1 MSKLRNRLIR
11 HYKSKTARQQKGYVM
26 VVTTIVLP
34 LLISL
39 VALATDVTIYYFRSV
54 QLQRAAD
61 SSALA
66 GVTRMPRFQDARREA
81 LKVAKLNGYE
91 NNATDNIVV
100 ETWFPP
106 DNNKRFSVRIRD
118 NFVPI
123 FFGRLIKDNWQIEK
137 RSTAEYISNIPLG
150 SVENAIGTGYLTGG
164 SPTDGMTP
172 SFAKQNFWL
181 AVSGP
186 CAAKEAGDSLSSKWD
201 GNTVNPT
208 APDAAAGG
216 VATKNAYICDYQP
229 GVTQTVAEKRAYL
242 RNQVDDR
249 DPATANTS
257 SNPNRSPLFPGLSA
271 NRDYTATGYN
281 YIVDIPCAPLTPG
294 ATPPPPPCETGLP
307 AGQDLVIQIYDP
319 VFNPDSVQRYINA
332 WDLRPE
338 ARPDQFGLHQGATV
352 ADSAL
357 CRADNVPFGCQA
369 PNVSFGAKNPSPD
382 QIRVSTEVR
391 IYPPDDSP
399 LDYQGDVAMP
409 LTDPA
414 LIPSVVAAAE
424 APYVTAEEAGAVVR
438 FGSCV
443 RWTDAWAQFN
453 GTAVSAVGRATADSY
468 NSPAVPV
475 APNVAQDVTWVNATE
490 AAANSCTT
498 FSDKWV
504 TLVRI
509 PASGTATPRGR
520 YRINIRTID
529 APYSFGT
536 NSFAL
541 RSFFVPTASPI
552 AYSQCSTLTSSDPL
566 NSPCASVSGDSSMS
580 VFASVPAV
588 SRFYLAKLTPPAL
601 YRGKKVVVQLWDPGE
616 GGDKL
621 QVLRP
626 RRRTAAGVGE
636 TVDCS
641 PDDDVADSNYCI
653 QRFEW
658 SLWNPGLNALDATD
672 PLDVD
677 SAVAMAEG
685 CVNKGEPQ
693 AITPAPPLPDVLSI
707 SGSPNGIPGCS
718 AAVPADI
725 VNSRAGH
732 QTAGTG
738 KFNDRLVAVTVQ
750 IPKDYG
756 CELGTG
762 IRDALG
768 NDVPCTE
775 LDPTDMPQQGWWKIK
790 YVPQVDTVNGGYK
803 TITDRTTWAVSLRG
817 DPVHLV
823 TDDTS
828 PPPSPLP

>member
-1 MSKLRNRLIR
+1 
-11 HYKSKTARQQKGYVM
+11 M

-39 VALATDVTIYYFRSV
+39 VALAVDVTIYYFRSV

-91 NNATDNIVV
+91 NSNTNTDKITV

-123 FFGRLIKDNWQIEK
+123 FFGRLIKDHWEIEK

-150 SVENAIGTGYLTGG
+150 SVENAIGTGYLTGN
-164 SPTDGMTP
+164 SADDGMT
-172 SFAKQNFWL
+172 SGFAKQNFWL

-186 CAAKEAGDSLSSKWD
+186 CAAKETGDSLSSKWD
-201 GNTVNPT
+201 GNTVNPGST
-208 APDAAAGG
+208 EAMAGG
-216 VATKNAYICDYQP
+216 VLTKNAYLCDYQP
-229 GVTQTVAEKRAYL
+229 GVVQTVAEKRAYL

-249 DPATANTS
+249 DPATVNTAT
-257 SNPNRSPLFPGLSA
+257 NPNRSVLFPGLSA
-271 NRDYTATGYN
+271 NRDYSAQGYN
-281 YIVDIPCAPLTPG
+281 YIVDIPCAPLSPG
-294 ATPPPPPCETGLP
+294 AAPPPPPCETGLP
-307 AGQDLVIQIYDP
+307 PGQDLIIQMYDP
-319 VFNPDSVQRYINA
+319 VFNPDSVQRYIRG
-332 WDLRPE
+332 WE
-338 ARPDQFGLHQGATV
+338 QGSGARPDVFGLHQSPTV
-352 ADSAL
+352 VDGDL
-357 CRADNVPFGCQA
+357 CRSNNVPFGCEP
-369 PNVSFGAKNPSPD
+369 PNVDFGSKNPSPD
-382 QIRVSTEVR
+382 KVRVRTEVR

-409 LTDPA
+409 ITNPVLAPV
-414 LIPSVVAAAE
+414 VVAAAE
-424 APYVTAEEAGAVVR
+424 APYVSAEEAGAVMR

-443 RWTDAWAQFN
+443 RWTDPWTQFD
-453 GTAVSAVGRATADSY
+453 GTTVAPVATAGPDAY
-468 NSPAVPV
+468 NTPATPV
-475 APNVAQDVTWVNATE
+475 APAVSEAVTWVNSIE
-490 AAANSCTT
+490 AAANNCSD

-509 PASGTATPRGR
+509 PANGTSTPRGR
-520 YRINIRTID
+520 YRVNIRTID

-541 RSFFVPTASPI
+541 RSFFVPSAAGVQYT
-552 AYSQCSTLTSSDPL
+552 QCSTLTSSDPL

-580 VFASVPAV
+580 VYAAVPDI

-626 RRRTAAGVGE
+626 RRRNAALAGEVG
-636 TVDCS
+636 DCT

-658 SLWNPGLNALDATD
+658 SVWNPGLNALDASD

-677 SAVAMAEG
+677 AAVAMAEG
-685 CVNKGEPQ
+685 CVNKGEPE

-707 SGSPNGIPGCS
+707 SGSPNAIPGCS
-718 AAVPADI
+718 ASIPADI
-725 VNSRAGH
+725 SNSRAG
-732 QTAGTG
+732 QAG

-756 CELGTG
+756 CEIGTG
-762 IRDALG
+762 VRDLSG
-768 NDVPCTE
+768 NDVPCVD
-775 LDPTDMPQQGWWKIK
+775 LDAEDMPQQGWWKIK
-790 YVPQVDTVNGGYK
+790 YIPRANPAGGYFQ
-803 TITDRTTWAVSLRG
+803 ITDRTTWSVSLRG

-828 PPPSPLP
+828 PPPSPLLP